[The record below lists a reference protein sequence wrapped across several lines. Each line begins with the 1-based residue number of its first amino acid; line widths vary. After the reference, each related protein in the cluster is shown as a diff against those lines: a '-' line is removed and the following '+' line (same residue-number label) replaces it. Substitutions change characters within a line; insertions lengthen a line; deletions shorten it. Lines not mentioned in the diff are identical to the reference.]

1 MSANSLLKGSNS
13 CPLVQQRPSFV
24 HCVTECIPIRW
35 RVVGNTG
42 RLKDKEETKP
52 KRGISVTHSNTLP
65 VLPNPESPCSL
76 PALPCPCSQVLTFCY
91 EKLIASAFKIC
102 TQRDQ
107 KNKRISVLSHPPAL
121 ILQWIFFRKKNSSLV
136 QSPRHLLGIATATKV
151 INNAWMTL
159 KQTALRNCSELL
171 FYMYTSSQ
179 KTLAS

>member
-1 MSANSLLKGSNS
+1 MHTHQMEGSREHREAER
-13 CPLVQQRPSFV
+13 QRRDK
-24 HCVTECIPIRW
+24 TE
-35 RVVGNTG
+35 
-42 RLKDKEETKP
+42 E
-52 KRGISVTHSNTLP
+52 GISVTHSNTLP
-65 VLPNPESPCSL
+65 VLPNPEPPCSL

-91 EKLIASAFKIC
+91 EMLIASAFKIR

-121 ILQWIFFRKKNSSLV
+121 ILQWIFFRKKTVLG
-136 QSPRHLLGIATATKV
+136 QGPRHLLGIATATKV